1 MGNTSF
7 FGIPIPP
14 CFFGPVYDGM
24 ISYVH
29 SITHNLAWTA
39 DPVPDSASLPARTA
53 DPGPVPVPLH
63 AEPGTRSPG
72 PGPRDGIPP
81 SQAPYPGPV
90 ALDTG
95 GPTPDTG
102 STTRDAGRCSPDPRT
117 SCPGRRTRCR
127 PSAAGPGYPD
137 TVPRTPDMGHPGPV
151 QNTGSRAFA
160 PGVLSRPHGL
170 FALNPDPN
178 TGARDAGTVSPGS
191 VTRESDP
198 AAGLLPRPRTPEL
211 GDRAAEVR
219 PPSTDHVLR
228 APAPCPR
235 VREPLR
241 EGPVGGQCME
251 VWIRDLC
258 SGQLFRHPLH
268 HAPVGCFGWNIL
280 AVAIL
285 RH

>member
-191 VTRESDP
+191 VTR
-198 AAGLLPRPRTPEL
+198 AAVGPRCRPPTQTADSGARGPCCGSPPPQHGPRTPGPGSLSPRPRASE
-211 GDRAAEVR
+211 RASR
-219 PPSTDHVLR
+219 
-228 APAPCPR
+228 
-235 VREPLR
+235 
-241 EGPVGGQCME
+241 GG
-251 VWIRDLC
+251 
-258 SGQLFRHPLH
+258 
-268 HAPVGCFGWNIL
+268 
-280 AVAIL
+280 AVYGGL
-285 RH
+285 DS